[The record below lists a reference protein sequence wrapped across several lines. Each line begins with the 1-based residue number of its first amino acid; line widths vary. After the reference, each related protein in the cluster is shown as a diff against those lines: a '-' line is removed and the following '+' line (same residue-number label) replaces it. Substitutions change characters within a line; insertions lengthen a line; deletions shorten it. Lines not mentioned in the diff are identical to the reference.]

1 MMEIK
6 PMQEKGTKSVLAE
19 WLNCAPVM
27 IDQYKA
33 RGIVKQDGHMY
44 EIKENVQTVVQYFR
58 DLAGRRSVADDDALK
73 QARIDETET
82 KTRRME
88 IEIAE
93 KEGALLPVG
102 QVQET
107 FARTIREIA
116 IWIDA
121 LPDSLERQGILDKR
135 GIEKDRSECDQQRK
149 NLHDRLDRI
158 LREEIQAQQPEVVT
172 PVDDPKP
179 RVVEAAQEGKRKP
192 GRPKR
197 IHSS

>member
-1 MMEIK
+1 
-6 PMQEKGTKSVLAE
+6 MQDKGTKSVLAD
-19 WLNCAPVM
+19 WLKCAPVM

-44 EIKENVQTVVQYFR
+44 DIKENVKSAVQYFR

-93 KEGALLPVG
+93 KEGALLPVS

-135 GIEKDRSECDQQRK
+135 GIEKARSECDQQRK

-158 LREEIQAQQPEVVT
+158 LREEIQAQQPDGG
-172 PVDDPKP
+172 PAADDPKP
-179 RVVEAAQEGKRKP
+179 GVPETPAPGKRKP

-197 IHSS
+197 VQGP

>member
-1 MMEIK
+1 MES
-6 PMQEKGTKSVLAE
+6 QAVQDKGTKSVLAE

-33 RGIVKQDGHMY
+33 RGIVKQDGVNY
-44 EIKENVQTVVQYFR
+44 DIKENVKSVVQYFR
-58 DLAGRRSVADDDALK
+58 DIAGRRQVADDDALK

-93 KEGALLPVG
+93 KEGALLAVG

-135 GIEKDRSECDQQRK
+135 GIEKARSECDQQRK

-158 LREEIQAQQPEVVT
+158 LREEIQAQQSEVIT
-172 PVDDPKP
+172 PVDDPEP
-179 RVVEAAQEGKRKP
+179 RVAQAPQEGKRKP

-197 IHSS
+197 VHSS

>member
-1 MMEIK
+1 
-6 PMQEKGTKSVLAE
+6 MQEKGTKSVLAE

-135 GIEKDRSECDQQRK
+135 GIEKARSECDQQRK